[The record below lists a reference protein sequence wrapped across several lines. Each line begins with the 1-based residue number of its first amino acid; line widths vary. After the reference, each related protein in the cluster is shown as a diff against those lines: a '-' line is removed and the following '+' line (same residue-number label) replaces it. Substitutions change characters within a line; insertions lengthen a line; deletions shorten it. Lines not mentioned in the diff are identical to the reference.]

1 VQNKKRNIIK
11 FTGKIGIHL
20 RIILAAFL
28 LISAASFSLGY
39 IGVGL
44 IHKFV
49 LLRFE
54 ERMAFL
60 AKYLALNA
68 ELGILIDERT
78 MLNRL
83 AGNLLSEK
91 DVTRVVIFNTADE
104 RLADVSKSASSE
116 RIHLSV
122 VESPVLLKESDEESL
137 AFQSDSVNQRTD
149 EKQIGKVQITYS
161 TEGISRL
168 LSVIK
173 SRFVWLSFA
182 IAGICVIIFFFIS
195 RSIVAPITDLANAA
209 REVAKGDLKLRVML
223 SNLPETREMTT
234 AFNAMLDSL
243 EDNRKA
249 LEEANRQMLRQ
260 KTLAEIG
267 KFSMMI
273 AHEVKNPLGIIKTS
287 LDILKKD
294 IQHCENPSSSNTE
307 IMISYM
313 EDEIRRL
320 NRLIED
326 FLLFAKPAVPVFRE
340 TDMNK
345 VLKESL
351 ENHCMRIGQMSNS
364 SDDLQID
371 IPAKPCY
378 ISADPDLLI
387 RAIDN
392 IIKNAFEA
400 NEQKRFDAGVQDS
413 SAKSVV
419 RVRAFSQNN
428 KWIAEIE
435 DQGPGIASEHIQKI
449 FEPFFTTRS
458 KGTGL
463 GLAFASQVIAANG
476 GVVFAQNKEEGGALF
491 RVEIPAGIKL

>member
-1 VQNKKRNIIK
+1 MRNKKRNIIR

-44 IHKFV
+44 IHQFV

-68 ELGILIDERT
+68 ELGILIDERG

-91 DVTRVVIFNTADE
+91 DVVRVVILNSSDE
-104 RLADVSKSASSE
+104 RLADVSKPASSSAGL
-116 RIHLSV
+116 HLSV
-122 VESPVLLKESDEESL
+122 VESPVILKESNEESL
-137 AFQSDSVNQRTD
+137 AFQSDSVNKRTD

-161 TEGISRL
+161 TEGISKL

-182 IAGICVIIFFFIS
+182 ITGVCVIIFFFIS
-195 RSIVAPITDLANAA
+195 RSLVAPVTHLAQAA
-209 REVAKGDLKLRVML
+209 RQVAKGDLELRVML
-223 SNLPETREMTT
+223 SNLPETREMTV

-243 EDNRKA
+243 EDSRKA

-294 IQHCENPSSSNTE
+294 IQHCENLSSSNTE

-364 SDDLQID
+364 FNDLQID
-371 IPAKPCY
+371 IPAEPCY

-400 NEQKRFDAGVQDS
+400 NEEKGSLSKGVV
-413 SAKSVV
+413 K
-419 RVRAFSQNN
+419 VRAFSQNN
-428 KWIAEIE
+428 NWIAEIE
-435 DQGPGIASEHIQKI
+435 DQGPGIAPEHIQKI

-463 GLAFASQVIAANG
+463 GLAFASQVIAAHDG
-476 GVVFAQNKEEGGALF
+476 IVTAQNKEEGGALF
-491 RVEIPAGIKL
+491 RVTIRGIEG